1 MEKNRGVRDNVQH
14 TLITDLTEEEES
26 IYKRI
31 RKNYR
36 YEIRYIEKEDVQ
48 LQLYTASDM
57 NKNRE
62 LFSKFIVTYN
72 QMYSS
77 KGMNVRFNRPLVEEY
92 MKNNAICFSIGFY
105 KGEPLVFHSYIID
118 EYNVRFFYSALPFR
132 EKKEMSTIIGQMN
145 KALHW
150 FDIKSFRKMG
160 ISQYDWGGIANPE
173 NPNGIDLFKIGF
185 GGQNRSYYNTIKG
198 VSIKGRIPLLLN
210 NMINRTY

>member
-77 KGMNVRFNRPLVEEY
+77 NGMNVRFNRPLVEEY

-118 EYNVRFFYSALPFR
+118 EYNVRFFYSASPFR

-160 ISQYDWGGIANPE
+160 ISQYDWGGIANQWYR
-173 NPNGIDLFKIGF
+173 F
-185 GGQNRSYYNTIKG
+185 
-198 VSIKGRIPLLLN
+198 V
-210 NMINRTY
+210 